1 MRYGDAPKNSAR
13 NEMGEPMLKQA
24 LQRGP
29 VMSND
34 AQEIVH
40 GAGPIG
46 RFNRAVALKI
56 TTAVG
61 SMWMAYIF
69 ALLTLISLPTA
80 ILSHDP
86 LIIVGWIAQTFL
98 QLVLL
103 PIIIVGQNVQSAHAD
118 ARSETDHEILTR
130 LHDINQEQLAILKL
144 LGDRSG
150 RS

>member
-1 MRYGDAPKNSAR
+1 MAMRQGTPLTIAWENVMIKH
-13 NEMGEPMLKQA
+13 A

-29 VMSND
+29 VTSYD
-34 AQEIVH
+34 AQQMVH
-40 GAGPIG
+40 GTGPVG
-46 RFNRAVALKI
+46 RFNRAVAVKI

-69 ALLTLISLPTA
+69 GLLTLISLPAA

-130 LHDINQEQLAILKL
+130 LHQINQEQLAILQAL
-144 LGDRSG
+144 NDRKG